1 MTSKVWNSLINVSN
15 TEYDILTMKSI
26 ISEFDMK
33 NKDSVIPY
41 DIKVYKLYVS
51 LYDYANKYDVNWYCI
66 NKDAVIL
73 ANIYAT
79 YFPDNYE
86 ITPSILYNFYNN
98 LHIIGNPVIK
108 PFNIR
113 VLFTKIAI
121 DNKLC

>member
-51 LYDYANKYDVNWYCI
+51 LYDYAHKCNVNWYCI

-98 LHIIGNPVIK
+98 LHIIGNPAIK